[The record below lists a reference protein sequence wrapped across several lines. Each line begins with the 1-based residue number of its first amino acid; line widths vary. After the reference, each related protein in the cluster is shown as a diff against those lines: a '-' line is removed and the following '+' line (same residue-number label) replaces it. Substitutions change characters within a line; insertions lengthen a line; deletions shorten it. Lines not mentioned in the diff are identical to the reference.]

1 MSKKIDGVL
10 LFLLGMPISMMAW
23 ITLGEAS
30 GYYMSEVANDPFPL
44 GIAFVVLVGT
54 MGLTLS
60 ITGLAIIYRYR
71 NA

>member
-1 MSKKIDGVL
+1 MSKKIYGVL
-10 LFLLGMPISMMAW
+10 LFLLGIPIFLMAW
-23 ITLGEAS
+23 VTLGEAN

-71 NA
+71 NI

>member
-23 ITLGEAS
+23 LSLSNPTD
-30 GYYMSEVANDPFPL
+30 YYMSEVANDPFPL

>member
-10 LFLLGMPISMMAW
+10 LFLLGIPVFLMAW
-23 ITLGEAS
+23 VTLGEAN
-30 GYYMSEVANDPFPL
+30 GYYMSEVVNDPFPL
-44 GIAFVVLVGT
+44 GIAFVVLVGV

-60 ITGLAIIYRYR
+60 TVGLAIIYRYR

>member
-23 ITLGEAS
+23 LSIS
-30 GYYMSEVANDPFPL
+30 NPSDYYMSEAINTPFPL
-44 GIAFVVLVGT
+44 GIAFIVLVGV

-60 ITGLAIIYRYR
+60 TVGLTIIYRYR

>member
-30 GYYMSEVANDPFPL
+30 GYYMSEIANTPFPL
-44 GIAFVVLVGT
+44 GIAFVVLVGA

-60 ITGLAIIYRYR
+60 IVGLAIIYKYR